1 MRKVS
6 GFAHTVGKKETPT
19 KKGVRSAAMSKIRG
33 EPTLHDWVYE
43 NLSRSECPDEDSS
56 LAVKDHYKEVLACPI
71 CGEKP
76 MIFWSDGEYLARG
89 NNACCHE
96 IWHFAEM
103 ETDMPL
109 NASKTEGEERAQWN
123 EAVTRFTLASQAQAA

>member
-1 MRKVS
+1 
-6 GFAHTVGKKETPT
+6 
-19 KKGVRSAAMSKIRG
+19 MSKIRG

-43 NLSRSECPDEDSS
+43 NLSRSSCPDEDSS

-89 NNACCHE
+89 NNACFPG
-96 IWHFAEM
+96 IARAVKLAKPDNQGRFQV
-103 ETDMPL
+103 
-109 NASKTEGEERAQWN
+109 SFSEG
-123 EAVTRFTLASQAQAA
+123 